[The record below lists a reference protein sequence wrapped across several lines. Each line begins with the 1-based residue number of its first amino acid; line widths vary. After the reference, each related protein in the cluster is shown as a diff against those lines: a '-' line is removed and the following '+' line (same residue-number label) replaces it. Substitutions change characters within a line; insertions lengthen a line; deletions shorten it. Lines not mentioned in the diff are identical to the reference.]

1 MDLQRWQRDVTAAV
15 TEPAPTNDNVKDPR
29 NDDRVVETSI
39 PFRLDAL
46 HWSGFHTRVVLALG
60 ITWILDG
67 LEVTLAGALSGALK
81 ESPTLQFTNFDVG
94 FANSA
99 YLAGAVIGAF
109 GFGWLTDR
117 IGRKKLF
124 FITLALYLTATAATA
139 CSWSVASY
147 ALFRFLTGAGIGGEY
162 TAINSTIQELVPA
175 RYRGWTDLVING
187 SFWIGAAMGA
197 VSAIILLDPHLI
209 GPDLGWRLAYLTG
222 ACLGLIVFV
231 MRMWIPESPR
241 WLVIHGHPDEA
252 NAIVEDIERSVTGH
266 AQEQDP
272 HQHAWPKMKLKM
284 RDHTPLRE
292 VAHTLFHV
300 YRQRSMVGLALMIAQ
315 AFFYNAIFFTFALVL
330 TDFYGIA
337 ADQVG
342 WYLLPFAA
350 GNFLGP
356 LLLGRLFDTLGRR
369 VMITLTYAV
378 SGVLLA
384 LSGYLF
390 SIGVLSAQTQTIAW
404 MVIFFCASPAA
415 SAAYLTVSETF
426 PLEVR
431 ALAIAFF
438 YAVGTGIG
446 GVAGPALFGALIDTG
461 SRDSVFSG
469 YLLGAGLMIAA
480 AAVAWRYAIAAERRT
495 LESVARP
502 LAFVE

>member
-1 MDLQRWQRDVTAAV
+1 MNLQQRQGDLTVATTQ
-15 TEPAPTNDNVKDPR
+15 PARSSDA
-29 NDDRVVETSI
+29 RVIETDI

-46 HWSGFHTRVVLALG
+46 RWSGFHTRVVLALG

-81 ESPTLQFTNFDVG
+81 ESPTLHFSNVDVG
-94 FANSA
+94 LSNSC
-99 YLAGAVIGAF
+99 YLAGAVFGAL

-117 IGRKKLF
+117 VGRKKLF
-124 FITLALYLTATAATA
+124 FITLALYLAATAATA
-139 CSWSVASY
+139 LSWSVASY

-187 SFWIGAAMGA
+187 SFWIGAALGA
-197 VSAIILLDPHLI
+197 GSAIVLLDPHLV

-222 ACLGLIVFV
+222 ACLGLVVFV
-231 MRMWIPESPR
+231 MRLWIPESPR
-241 WLVIHGHPDEA
+241 WLVIHGHPDRA
-252 NAIVEDIERSVTGH
+252 NAIVRDIERSVTGH
-266 AQEQDP
+266 AQDQQQDQQQGSR
-272 HQHAWPKMKLKM
+272 QHAWPTLKLRM

-292 VAHTLFHV
+292 VARTLFSV
-300 YRQRSMVGLALMIAQ
+300 YRQRSLVGLTLMTAQ

-337 ADQVG
+337 ADQIG
-342 WYLLPFAA
+342 WYILPFAA

-356 LLLGRLFDTLGRR
+356 LVLGRLFDTLGRR
-369 VMITLTYAV
+369 AMITFTYGV

-390 SIGVLSAQTQTIAW
+390 AIGVLSAESQTIAW
-404 MVIFFCASPAA
+404 MLIFFCASPAA
-415 SAAYLTVSETF
+415 SSAYLTVSETF
-426 PLEVR
+426 PLEIR
-431 ALAIAFF
+431 ALAIALF

-461 SRDSVFSG
+461 SRGSVFAG

-480 AAVAWRYAIAAERRT
+480 AAIAWRYCIAAERRP